1 MAGFQF
7 VIDVAG
13 DTQVMR
19 GFSRMADNVKDLSE
33 AFREIVQDFHERV
46 ETQQF
51 ESEGRY
57 GSGGW
62 QPLTPRYAERKEK
75 EYPGTPIMVRTGLLK
90 ESLLGQNPYSREDI
104 KPLEMRVGTQVGYAK
119 FHQKGTKKK
128 GTKKMVARPLI
139 QLTEADKTRFT
150 KIIHRYLVE
159 QANKEWAGL
168 MPTIGAG
175 EAALRRI

>member
-19 GFSRMADNVKDLSE
+19 GFSRMADNVKDLSD
-33 AFREIVQDFHERV
+33 AFREIVQDFHEIV

-62 QPLTPRYAERKEK
+62 APLKPEYAERKEK
-75 EYPGTPIMVRTGLLK
+75 EYPGAPIMVRTGLLK
-90 ESLLGQNPYSREDI
+90 ESLLGQNPYAREDI
-104 KPLEMRVGTQVGYAK
+104 KPLEMKVGTQVFYAK
-119 FHQKGTKKK
+119 FHQKGTKK
-128 GTKKMVARPLI
+128 MSARPLI
-139 QLTEADKTRFT
+139 QLTQSDKTRWH

-159 QANKEWAGL
+159 QARAEWAPL

-175 EAALRRI
+175 RAHVGRI